1 MWWWPFGDRNDG
13 KQKRKQ
19 IPEETDEMVEPGGVD
34 IPYRYVLSRIRV
46 RGTLVTEEDEFDGK
60 STSVKDTHVEVVQQG
75 DTTVKGRKLRTGAGT
90 QDVDA
95 TLTADGRLQSVQ
107 HKSVGAGPAVVAA
120 GAKLI
125 GFIGGAV
132 LSVVKAVAVADVDVD
147 RKEPVP
153 GPREKWAE
161 GHPDAARL
169 HQANKVLATE
179 AADILVDLQKQLIV
193 SDDLVT
199 VRSLAARVAAVTS
212 TLNTA
217 RLEVSRI
224 ETLYANWRASQT
236 TTHTAALEC
245 LVDLEHIESREVGTG
260 VAPAPQVPQE
270 GALGFDLWRDFRMI
284 LQVADARRSEDVVP
298 TVIPAKSDAENT
310 IVRWRVPRT
319 IELWVW
325 SQPND
330 ESDLN
335 LVTRTPITV
344 VDGRSDGYGMALRSG
359 AFGEHGGKWTFGE
372 DGAPTAITT
381 NTKSMA
387 GALADAVGAAPEQ
400 LVGAV
405 EQAKKLTDTINGIQ
419 DAAAE
424 REKAAAERDLAIA
437 KARVEELGINATEG
451 DAAALARAEQA
462 VKLRTATRAIAP
474 GTDAFEDLKA
484 ELDRVKTQNDL
495 DAARRTATMEGQ
507 LVDVKAE
514 VARLEQEVLVAKA
527 NYEKLN
533 PDKAGDR

>member
-1 MWWWPFGDRNDG
+1 VWWWPFGDRDKS
-13 KQKRKQ
+13 KQK
-19 IPEETDEMVEPGGVD
+19 PEERDERVEPAGVD

-60 STSVKDTHVEVVQQG
+60 STSVKDVHVEVVQQG
-75 DTTVKGRKLRTGAGT
+75 DTTVKRRKLRTGAGT

-95 TLTADGRLQSVQ
+95 TLTTDGRLQSVQ

-132 LSVVKAVAVADVDVD
+132 LSVANAVGVADVDID
-147 RKEPVP
+147 RDGKAPVP
-153 GPREKWAE
+153 DPREKWAE
-161 GHPDAARL
+161 DHPDAARL
-169 HQANKVLATE
+169 HQAHKVLATE
-179 AADILVDLQKQLIV
+179 AADKLVDLQKQLIA

-199 VRSLAARVAAVTS
+199 VRSLTARVAAVTS

-224 ETLYANWRASQT
+224 ETLFATWRASQT

-245 LVDLEHIESREVGTG
+245 LVDLDHIEPREVGTG
-260 VAPAPQVPQE
+260 VAQAPQVPQE

-284 LQVADARRSEDVVP
+284 LQVVDGRRSEDVVP
-298 TVIPAKSDAENT
+298 TVIPAEGDAENT
-310 IVRWRVPRT
+310 IVRWRVPRV

-330 ESDLN
+330 GSDPT

-344 VDGRSDGYGMALRSG
+344 VDGNSDRYGMGLRTG

-424 REKAAAERDLAIA
+424 RGKAAAERDLAIA

-533 PDKAGDR
+533 PDKIGDG